1 MKKGILIIALLV
13 ITGGYLYFTGTQGD
27 FEPLGRLA
35 FVKIAN
41 PDMYPGHIHS
51 KLLADY
57 ARERGSKCILV
68 VHYGGSSN
76 YRCYMEG
83 DVYILELAYVEKKQ
97 YTPGIN
103 WTEVWQEGI
112 YGIPDD
118 KWTYRSDG
126 KEFRTLDEALAYI
139 KERAAE
145 HGQEGPIPLVYHG
158 TVRQGD
164 IFINQ
169 GCGFPLYYKI
179 ARNEYGPIGAYLYCL
194 KGMIFPYLNNPY
206 RNFEIKNA
214 RALQY
219 YYTHNMLNY
228 E

>member
-1 MKKGILIIALLV
+1 MNKGALILV
-13 ITGGYLYFTGTQGD
+13 IIILAGSYFYFTSTAGD

-51 KLLADY
+51 KLLAEY
-57 ARERGSKCILV
+57 AREEGSPCILV

-83 DVYILELAYVEKKQ
+83 DVYILELAYVEKNQ

-112 YGIPDD
+112 YGVPDD

-126 KEFRTLDEALAYI
+126 REFRTLDEALQYI

-145 HGQEGPIPLVYHG
+145 HGQTDPIPMVYHG

-164 IFINQ
+164 VIVNQ

-179 ARNEYGPIGAYLYCL
+179 AREEYGPIAAYFYVI
-194 KGMIFPYLNNPY
+194 KWIIFPYLKNPY
-206 RNFEIKNA
+206 RNFELKNA

-219 YYTHNMLNY
+219 YYNHNMLNY